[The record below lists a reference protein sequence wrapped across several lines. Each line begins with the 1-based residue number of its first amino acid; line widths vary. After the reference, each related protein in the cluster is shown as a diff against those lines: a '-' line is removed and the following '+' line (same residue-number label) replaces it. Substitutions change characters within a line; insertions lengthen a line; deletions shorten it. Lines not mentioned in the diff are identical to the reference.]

1 VSKRIARLAKNAPM
15 TQSRRTGQSD
25 ERSVCRVY
33 QMTIDDGEWTLC
45 RDGAP
50 FSQRFRATISEDGNT
65 MTATRSGS
73 AAWMSM
79 LLIRSRAG
87 SATLRPVLD
96 RKRPPA

>member
-1 VSKRIARLAKNAPM
+1 M

-50 FSQRFRATISEDGNT
+50 FSQRSRATISEDGNT
-65 MTATRSGS
+65 MTRRWEIAEDFTNFVTDFDF
-73 AAWMSM
+73 
-79 LLIRSRAG
+79 IY
-87 SATLRPVLD
+87 
-96 RKRPPA
+96 RKVNS